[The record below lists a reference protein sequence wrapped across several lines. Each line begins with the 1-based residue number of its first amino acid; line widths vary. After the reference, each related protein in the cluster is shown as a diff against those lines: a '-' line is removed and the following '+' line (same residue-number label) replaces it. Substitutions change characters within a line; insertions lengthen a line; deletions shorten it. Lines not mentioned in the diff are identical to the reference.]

1 MITPDQ
7 KYLPRLPNRAWI
19 VAIYINQGRLN
30 LCPTSL
36 PIPTDSETLGTNN
49 KMTIPQT
56 FQQAVFKSAGAP
68 LVIEEAPLTSPG
80 PNEILVKV
88 EACGVC
94 FSDVFAQNNIMGGGL
109 YVSLLPPHWILLMTD
124 LLTVPSSLVMRLSA
138 V

>member
-1 MITPDQ
+1 MPLST
-7 KYLPRLPNRAWI
+7 Y
-19 VAIYINQGRLN
+19 
-30 LCPTSL
+30 
-36 PIPTDSETLGTNN
+36 SETLGSNN

-56 FQQAVFKSAGAP
+56 FKQAVFKSAGTP
-68 LVIEEAPLTSPG
+68 LVIEEAPLTPPG

-94 FSDVFAQNNIMGGGL
+94 FSDVFAQNNVMGGGL
-109 YVSLLPPHWILLMTD
+109 YVSLLPPHGILLMPD